1 MPVYAAVESQKI
13 YCGNIFQ
20 MGNQRNIKIL
30 YNINLQNQEADM
42 RFFKII
48 FLLTVTFAATA
59 QNVTDNFWGITQF
72 SDAELSKL
80 FASDKKPVNDR
91 IKFIQGLRKYL
102 GVPYVYGGINK
113 NGIDCS
119 GLLYTVSLEAT
130 GKPLPRTSTA
140 MCRKFERV
148 LKSQLRPGDAVF
160 FATDGTINVT
170 HVGVYLGNHY
180 FIHAQSFGNDRR
192 VIISDLNAKYWKGT
206 FYSGGKIFDD

>member
-1 MPVYAAVESQKI
+1 MYNDKMP
-13 YCGNIFQ
+13 
-20 MGNQRNIKIL
+20 
-30 YNINLQNQEADM
+30 NQEADM
-42 RFFKII
+42 HFFRII
-48 FLLTVTFAATA
+48 FLLTAVIAAA
-59 QNVTDNFWGITQF
+59 QNTSDNFWGTTQF
-72 SDAELSKL
+72 SETEISKL
-80 FASDKKPVNDR
+80 FATNKKAVNDR
-91 IKFIQGLRKYL
+91 IKFIQGLREYL
-102 GVPYVYGGINK
+102 GVPYVYGGIDK

-119 GLLYTVSLEAT
+119 GLLYTVSLKTT

-170 HVGVYLGNHY
+170 HVGVYLGDGY